1 MLRSA
6 AAKYRINMAKLRGW
20 SDNFDAA
27 LTVAP
32 SSAQIV
38 QVSNANRRR
47 IGIFT
52 TVFLAGCALRLIY
65 AVLRPPLRQGIRFAD
80 IGRIVGR
87 LSHDELAAYMR
98 DAPPTGAVGTD

>member
-1 MLRSA
+1 LLRSA

-65 AVLRPPLRQGIRFAD
+65 AVLRPPF
-80 IGRIVGR
+80 GRVSASQISAA
-87 LSHDELAAYMR
+87 LLAAYHMMSS
-98 DAPPTGAVGTD
+98 PPI